1 MGYSTTAESPRQTV
15 NATPTL
21 PLERSRRRMV
31 REQIEA
37 RGIRDPRVLAAMA
50 AVPRHLFVD
59 EGLAARSY
67 HDCALPIGAG
77 QTISQPFMVARMSE
91 LLQLKGNERVL
102 EIGTGC
108 GYQTAILAMLCQR
121 VYSVERIRSLHDRA
135 RNTLRQCR
143 LLNRITLLC
152 GDGLM
157 GWEKYAPFDA
167 IVVTAGGMAS
177 PAWMKQ
183 LNPDGVLLMP
193 EGEHGSH
200 QLVKRVKTP
209 LGVEETRLDFCSFVP
224 LLSGVQDL

>member
-1 MGYSTTAESPRQTV
+1 MSTPAQ
-15 NATPTL
+15 

-31 REQIEA
+31 REQIQN
-37 RGIRDPRVLAAMA
+37 RGIVDPRVLSAMS

-91 LLQLKGNERVL
+91 LLQLKGDERVL

-108 GYQTAILAMLCQR
+108 GYQTAVLAMLCHR
-121 VYSVERIRSLHDRA
+121 VYTIERIRSLHDRA

-143 LLNRITLLC
+143 LLNRITLHC
-152 GDGLM
+152 GDGLL
-157 GWEKYAPFDA
+157 GWEKHAPFDA

-177 PAWMKQ
+177 PQWVKQ
-183 LNPDGVLLMP
+183 LKEGGTLIMP
-193 EGEHGSH
+193 EGNNGVH
-200 QLVKRVKTP
+200 QLVRRVKGP
-209 LGVEETRLDFCSFVP
+209 FAIQETRLDFCSFVP
-224 LLSGVQDL
+224 LLAGVQDH

>member
-1 MGYSTTAESPRQTV
+1 MGTTTADWPHVAV
-15 NATPTL
+15 NPVPTT

-50 AVPRHLFVD
+50 TVPRHLFVD

-91 LLQLKGNERVL
+91 LLQLKGEERVL

-108 GYQTAILAMLCQR
+108 GYQTAVLAMLCQR
-121 VYSVERIRSLHDRA
+121 VYSIERIRSLHDRA
-135 RNTLRQCR
+135 RHTLRQCR
-143 LLNRITLLC
+143 LLNRITLHC
-152 GDGLM
+152 GDGLL
-157 GWEKYAPFDA
+157 GWEKHAPFDA

-183 LNPDGVLLMP
+183 LNTGGALIMP
-193 EGEHGSH
+193 EGEGGSH
-200 QLVKRVKTP
+200 QLVKRVKTSQ
-209 LGVEETRLDFCSFVP
+209 GIEETRLDPCSFVP
-224 LLSGVQDL
+224 LLSGVQDR